1 MKNTFLL
8 ILLLIAGAVLGSLI
22 GSAAAGMDGIDWLS
36 YSKEIA
42 ISPFTIN
49 LVIASITFGIDF
61 SMSIAQ
67 VIFLIIAVC
76 FYPKLKK
83 FIA

>member
-1 MKNTFLL
+1 MKNTLLL
-8 ILLLIAGAVLGSLI
+8 ILLIIAGSVVGSLI
-22 GSAAAGMDGIDWLS
+22 ASATGGVEGLYWLS

-49 LVIASITFGIDF
+49 FVIASVTFGIDF

-67 VIFLIIAVC
+67 VLFLIIAVAV
-76 FYPKLKK
+76 YPKLKK
-83 FIA
+83 VIA

>member
-8 ILLLIAGAVLGSLI
+8 ILLLIAGSVVGALIASATGGVESL
-22 GSAAAGMDGIDWLS
+22 SWLS

-42 ISPFTIN
+42 VSPFTVN

-61 SMSIAQ
+61 SMSVAQ
-67 VIFLIIAVC
+67 VIFLVIAVAV
-76 FYPKLKK
+76 YPKLKK
-83 FIA
+83 VIA